1 MWINEAMIRR
11 GTSTRALIREHVV
24 TAEAEAGT
32 AEATNHF
39 VTFEILRLL
48 AVQGVFGDRHPTSR
62 ALLCARF
69 SHPPS
74 KLLVAWVLLGRLV
87 LRARKVRVVWLR
99 FAQKT
104 TSQAAKFT

>member
-1 MWINEAMIRR
+1 MIRR
-11 GTSTRALIREHVV
+11 GTSTRELIREHVV

-74 KLLVAWVLLGRLV
+74 KLPVAWVLLGRLV